1 MAKKTMNTK
10 VEAANNRKASS
21 KAEKE
26 QQKRSEQEAK
36 ENAKWAK
43 GAKKNDKK
51 EAEAEKKAAL
61 LLKKQE
67 AQKLLVKYL
76 RLVAFSMVYI
86 NPSLGRRG
94 KGN

>member
-1 MAKKTMNTK
+1 MAKKGTNTK

-26 QQKRSEQEAK
+26 QQKRADIEAK
-36 ENAKWAK
+36 ESAKWAK

-51 EAEAEKKAAL
+51 EAEVEKKAAL

-67 AQKLLVKYL
+67 IQRLLVCCY
-76 RLVAFSMVYI
+76 
-86 NPSLGRRG
+86 
-94 KGN
+94 

>member
-21 KAEKE
+21 RAEKE
-26 QQKRSEQEAK
+26 QQKKAEVESK
-36 ENAKWAK
+36 EDAKWAK

-67 AQKLLVKYL
+67 AQRILVSSLLN
-76 RLVAFSMVYI
+76 YI
-86 NPSLGRRG
+86 VLYTC
-94 KGN
+94 